1 LLLYRKCEGRYNQD
15 ITFLIV
21 TIVVKKSEKIIMV
34 EPLERRVS
42 SYVSKQFVMV
52 DENVSV
58 ANAVKLTQ
66 PKNIETIIVTSN
78 GKPVGIVTDSDILE
92 KVVIKG
98 DDSDLVFLKS
108 IMASPIFTLDST
120 SSVKQAIELMRI
132 RKIKRVPIVD
142 SHNKSAH
149 KIIGIVT
156 QKFLAEVIRNSVI
169 EKTFKSYRVSIK
181 ENYKPIFGNLGF
193 IMQFAGILMIVPAI
207 FGTFLNELES
217 ATSIY
222 LAVITMSLTGF
233 LLNTLGEKG
242 TLNLKQSSI
251 VVVSSFTLL
260 SIYGSLPYIY
270 VNPFGINSDYL
281 SLFIS
286 SVLESSS
293 GYTTTGISTI
303 ENPESLP
310 DSFVFYRSYTQW
322 IGGLS
327 FVYLVM
333 ALYYPETKL
342 ATMRN
347 MIGGGILKFKQLLST
362 ISIIFVFYTIIFILL
377 IFFMG
382 NIQLINSVFLSFTTL
397 VTGGFIPDSTIFN
410 SINSYQLILIIAGML
425 IAALPFGFQYGIVS
439 KKVRTRRLSMEII
452 VYLLFVLLCAFLFI
466 IIEPSISTH
475 AWLTSVFHVVSASTT
490 TGFSFINLSSLSL
503 EGKLFLIFVML
514 VGGTAFSTAGG
525 IKIARLLLIFQKLK
539 GNTIFLSMS
548 DAFTPLSISSTAI
561 QFRKHRDGQ
570 KFSIPKKN
578 LLKSKNDLVYR
589 DSQKISL
596 LSDKAFRDAI
606 FVILLFV
613 ILSLGSAT
621 AISYL
626 NKSDFVDA
634 LFESSSTISNT
645 GLSVGITTV
654 DLDSI
659 SKLILSINMVL
670 GRFEIIALLYI
681 FISRLRR

>member
-1 LLLYRKCEGRYNQD
+1 
-15 ITFLIV
+15 
-21 TIVVKKSEKIIMV
+21 MV
-34 EPLERRVS
+34 EPLERPVS

-58 ANAVKLTQ
+58 ANAVKITQ

-108 IMASPIFTLDST
+108 IMTSPILTLQRT
-120 SSVKQAIELMRI
+120 ATLKQAIEVMRI
-132 RKIKRVPIVD
+132 RKIKRIPIVD
-142 SHNKSAH
+142 SHNKSAQ
-149 KIIGIVT
+149 IIGIVT
-156 QKFLAEVIRNSVI
+156 QKFLAEAIRNSVI
-169 EKTFKSYRVSIK
+169 EKTFKSYRVTIK

-193 IMQFAGILMIVPAI
+193 ILQFAGILMIVPAI
-207 FGTFLNELES
+207 FGTLLNELES

-222 LAVITMSLTGF
+222 LAVVSMSLTGF
-233 LLNTLGEKG
+233 LLNTLGEKS

-260 SIYGSLPYIY
+260 SLYGSLPYIY
-270 VNPFGINSDYL
+270 VNPFEINFDYL
-281 SLFIS
+281 SLFVS
-286 SVLESSS
+286 SILESSS

-310 DSFVFYRSYTQW
+310 ESFVFYRSYTQW
-322 IGGLS
+322 VGGLS

-362 ISIIFVFYTIIFILL
+362 ISIIFVIYTFIFILL

-382 NIQLINSVFLSFTTL
+382 NIQLINSVSLSFTTL
-397 VTGGFIPDSTIFN
+397 VTGGFIPDSSIFN
-410 SINSYQLILIIAGML
+410 SINSYQLILIMVGML
-425 IAALPFGFQYGIVS
+425 IAAFPFGFHYGIFS
-439 KKVRTRRLSMEII
+439 KEVRTRKLSMEII
-452 VYLLFVLLCAFLFI
+452 VYLFCVLLFAFLFI

-475 AWLTSVFHVVSASTT
+475 DWLTSVFHVVSATTT

-561 QFRKHRDGQ
+561 QFRKHGNGQ
-570 KFSIPKKN
+570 KFPIPKNN
-578 LLKSKNDLVYR
+578 LVKSTNDRVYR
-589 DSQKISL
+589 DNQKLSI

-606 FVILLFV
+606 FVIILFV
-613 ILSLGSAT
+613 IVSLGSAT

-634 LFESSSTISNT
+634 LFESSSTLSNT

-654 DLDSI
+654 DLDLI

>member
-1 LLLYRKCEGRYNQD
+1 
-15 ITFLIV
+15 
-21 TIVVKKSEKIIMV
+21 MV
-34 EPLERRVS
+34 EPLERPVS

-108 IMASPIFTLDST
+108 IMTSPILTLHST
-120 SSVKQAIELMRI
+120 SSLKQAIELMRI

-142 SHNKSAH
+142 SHNKSAQ

-156 QKFLAEVIRNSVI
+156 QKFLAEAIRTSVI

-207 FGTFLNELES
+207 FGTILNELES
-217 ATSIY
+217 AASIY
-222 LAVITMSLTGF
+222 LAVISMSLTGF
-233 LLNTLGEKG
+233 ILNTLGEKS

-260 SIYGSLPYIY
+260 SLYGSLPYMY
-270 VNPFGINSDYL
+270 VNPFELNFDYL
-281 SLFIS
+281 SLFVS
-286 SVLESSS
+286 SILESSS

-310 DSFVFYRSYTQW
+310 ESFVFYRSYTQW
-322 IGGLS
+322 VGGLS

-377 IFFMG
+377 IFFLG
-382 NIQLINSVFLSFTTL
+382 NIHLIESVSLSFTTL
-397 VTGGFIPDSTIFN
+397 VTGGFIPDSTIFDSLN
-410 SINSYQLILIIAGML
+410 SSQLIVIMAGMM
-425 IAALPFGFQYGIVS
+425 IAALPFGFHYGIFS
-439 KKVRTRRLSMEII
+439 KEVKSRFSVEII
-452 VYLLFVLLCAFLFI
+452 VYLFFILLFAVLFV

-475 AWLTSVFHVVSASTT
+475 DWLTSLFHVVSASTT
-490 TGFSFINLSSLSL
+490 TGFSFINLSYLSL
-503 EGKLFLIFVML
+503 EGKLFLILVML

-525 IKIARLLLIFQKLK
+525 IKIARLLLILQKLK

-561 QFRKHRDGQ
+561 QFRKHRNGQ
-570 KFSIPKKN
+570 KFSISKKN
-578 LLKSKNDLVYR
+578 VLKSKNELVYH
-589 DSQKISL
+589 DSQKLSL

-606 FVILLFV
+606 FVIILFV
-613 ILSLGSAT
+613 ILSLTSAT
-621 AISYL
+621 TISYL

-634 LFESSSTISNT
+634 LFESSAALSNT
-645 GLSVGITTV
+645 GFSVGITTM
-654 DLDSI
+654 DLDLV

-681 FISRLRR
+681 FISRLRK

>member
-1 LLLYRKCEGRYNQD
+1 
-15 ITFLIV
+15 
-21 TIVVKKSEKIIMV
+21 MV
-34 EPLERRVS
+34 EPLERPVS

-108 IMASPIFTLDST
+108 IMTSPILTLHST
-120 SSVKQAIELMRI
+120 SSLKQAIELMRI

-142 SHNKSAH
+142 SHNKSAQ

-156 QKFLAEVIRNSVI
+156 QKFLAEAIRTSVI

-207 FGTFLNELES
+207 FGTILNELES
-217 ATSIY
+217 AASIY
-222 LAVITMSLTGF
+222 LAVISMSLTGF
-233 LLNTLGEKG
+233 ILNTLGEKS

-260 SIYGSLPYIY
+260 SLYGSLPYMY
-270 VNPFGINSDYL
+270 VNPFELNFDYL
-281 SLFIS
+281 SLFVS
-286 SVLESSS
+286 SILESSS

-310 DSFVFYRSYTQW
+310 ESFVFYRSYTQW
-322 IGGLS
+322 VGGLS

-377 IFFMG
+377 IFFLG
-382 NIQLINSVFLSFTTL
+382 NIHLIESVSLSFTTL
-397 VTGGFIPDSTIFN
+397 VTGGFIPDSTIFDSLN
-410 SINSYQLILIIAGML
+410 SSQLIVIMAGMM
-425 IAALPFGFQYGIVS
+425 IAALPFGFHYGIFS
-439 KKVRTRRLSMEII
+439 KEVKSRFSMEII
-452 VYLLFVLLCAFLFI
+452 VYLFFILLFAVLFV

-475 AWLTSVFHVVSASTT
+475 DWLTSLFHVVSASTT
-490 TGFSFINLSSLSL
+490 TGFSFINLSYLSL
-503 EGKLFLIFVML
+503 EGKLFLILVML

-525 IKIARLLLIFQKLK
+525 IKIARLLLILQKLK

-561 QFRKHRDGQ
+561 QFRKHRNGQ
-570 KFSIPKKN
+570 KFSISKKN
-578 LLKSKNDLVYR
+578 VLKSKNELVYH

-606 FVILLFV
+606 FVIILFV
-613 ILSLGSAT
+613 ILSLTSAT
-621 AISYL
+621 TISYL

-634 LFESSSTISNT
+634 LFESSAALSNT
-645 GLSVGITTV
+645 GFSVGITTM
-654 DLDSI
+654 DLDLV

-681 FISRLRR
+681 FISRLRK

>member
-1 LLLYRKCEGRYNQD
+1 
-15 ITFLIV
+15 
-21 TIVVKKSEKIIMV
+21 MV
-34 EPLERRVS
+34 EPLERPVS

-108 IMASPIFTLDST
+108 IMTSPILTLHST
-120 SSVKQAIELMRI
+120 SSLKQAIELMRI

-142 SHNKSAH
+142 SHNKSAQ

-156 QKFLAEVIRNSVI
+156 QKFLAETIRNSVI

-207 FGTFLNELES
+207 FGTILNELES
-217 ATSIY
+217 AASIY
-222 LAVITMSLTGF
+222 LAVISMSLTGF
-233 LLNTLGEKG
+233 ILNTLGEKS

-260 SIYGSLPYIY
+260 SLYGSLPYMY
-270 VNPFGINSDYL
+270 VNPFELNFDYL
-281 SLFIS
+281 SLFVS

-310 DSFVFYRSYTQW
+310 ESFVFYRSYTQW
-322 IGGLS
+322 VGGLS

-342 ATMRN
+342 STMRN

-377 IFFMG
+377 IFFLG
-382 NIQLINSVFLSFTTL
+382 NIHLIESVSLTFTTL
-397 VTGGFIPDSTIFN
+397 VTGGFIPDSTIFDSLN
-410 SINSYQLILIIAGML
+410 SSQLIVIMAGMM
-425 IAALPFGFQYGIVS
+425 IAALPFGFHYGIFS
-439 KKVRTRRLSMEII
+439 KAVKSRRLSMEVM
-452 VYLLFVLLCAFLFI
+452 VYLFFILLFAVLFV

-475 AWLTSVFHVVSASTT
+475 DWLTSVFHVVSASTT
-490 TGFSFINLSSLSL
+490 TGFSFINLSYLSV
-503 EGKLFLIFVML
+503 EGKLFLILVML

-525 IKIARLLLIFQKLK
+525 IKIARLLLILQKLK

-561 QFRKHRDGQ
+561 QFRKHRNGQ
-570 KFSIPKKN
+570 KFSITKKN
-578 LLKSKNDLVYR
+578 LLKSKNELVYH
-589 DSQKISL
+589 DSQKLSL

-606 FVILLFV
+606 FVIILFV
-613 ILSLGSAT
+613 ILSLASAT
-621 AISYL
+621 TISYL
-626 NKSDFVDA
+626 NKSDFVDT
-634 LFESSSTISNT
+634 LFESSSALSNT
-645 GLSVGITTV
+645 GFSVGITTM
-654 DLDSI
+654 DLDLV

-681 FISRLRR
+681 FISRLRK

>member
-1 LLLYRKCEGRYNQD
+1 
-15 ITFLIV
+15 
-21 TIVVKKSEKIIMV
+21 
-34 EPLERRVS
+34 
-42 SYVSKQFVMV
+42 
-52 DENVSV
+52 
-58 ANAVKLTQ
+58 
-66 PKNIETIIVTSN
+66 
-78 GKPVGIVTDSDILE
+78 
-92 KVVIKG
+92 
-98 DDSDLVFLKS
+98 
-108 IMASPIFTLDST
+108 
-120 SSVKQAIELMRI
+120 MRI

-142 SHNKSAH
+142 SHNKSAQ

-156 QKFLAEVIRNSVI
+156 QKFLAEAIRTSVI

-207 FGTFLNELES
+207 FGTILNELES
-217 ATSIY
+217 AASIY
-222 LAVITMSLTGF
+222 LAVISMSLTGF
-233 LLNTLGEKG
+233 ILNTLGEKS

-260 SIYGSLPYIY
+260 SLYGSLPYMY
-270 VNPFGINSDYL
+270 VNPFELNFDYL
-281 SLFIS
+281 SLFVS
-286 SVLESSS
+286 SILESSS

-310 DSFVFYRSYTQW
+310 ESFVFYRSYTQW
-322 IGGLS
+322 VGGLS

-377 IFFMG
+377 IFFLG
-382 NIQLINSVFLSFTTL
+382 NIHLIESVSLSFTTL
-397 VTGGFIPDSTIFN
+397 VTGGFIPDSTIFDSLN
-410 SINSYQLILIIAGML
+410 SSQLIVIMAGMM
-425 IAALPFGFQYGIVS
+425 IAALPFGFHYGIFS
-439 KKVRTRRLSMEII
+439 KEVKSRFSMEII
-452 VYLLFVLLCAFLFI
+452 VYLFFILLFAVLFV

-475 AWLTSVFHVVSASTT
+475 DWLTSLFHVVSASTT
-490 TGFSFINLSSLSL
+490 TGFSFINLSYLSL
-503 EGKLFLIFVML
+503 EGKLFLILVML

-525 IKIARLLLIFQKLK
+525 IKIARLLLILQKLK

-561 QFRKHRDGQ
+561 QFRKHRNGQ
-570 KFSIPKKN
+570 KFSISKKN
-578 LLKSKNDLVYR
+578 VLKSKNELVYH
-589 DSQKISL
+589 DSQKLSL

-606 FVILLFV
+606 FVIILFV
-613 ILSLGSAT
+613 ILSLTSAT
-621 AISYL
+621 TISYL

-634 LFESSSTISNT
+634 LFESSAALSNT
-645 GLSVGITTV
+645 GFSVGITTM
-654 DLDSI
+654 DLDLV

-681 FISRLRR
+681 FISRLRK

>member
-1 LLLYRKCEGRYNQD
+1 
-15 ITFLIV
+15 
-21 TIVVKKSEKIIMV
+21 MV
-34 EPLERRVS
+34 EPLERPVS

-108 IMASPIFTLDST
+108 IMTSPILTLHRTST
-120 SSVKQAIELMRI
+120 LKQAIELMRI
-132 RKIKRVPIVD
+132 RKIKRIPIVD
-142 SHNKSAH
+142 PHNKSAH
-149 KIIGIVT
+149 IIGIVT
-156 QKFLAEVIRNSVI
+156 QKFLAEAIRNSVI
-169 EKTFKSYRVSIK
+169 EKTFKSYRVTIK

-207 FGTFLNELES
+207 FGTLLNELES

-222 LAVITMSLTGF
+222 LAVVSMSLTGF
-233 LLNTLGEKG
+233 LLNTLGEKS

-260 SIYGSLPYIY
+260 SLYGSLPYIY
-270 VNPFGINSDYL
+270 VNPFEINFDYL
-281 SLFIS
+281 SLFVS
-286 SVLESSS
+286 SILESSS

-310 DSFVFYRSYTQW
+310 ESFVFYRSYTQW
-322 IGGLS
+322 VGGLS

-362 ISIIFVFYTIIFILL
+362 ISIIFVIYTFIFILL

-382 NIQLINSVFLSFTTL
+382 NIQLINSVSLSFTTL
-397 VTGGFIPDSTIFN
+397 VTGGFIPDSSIFN
-410 SINSYQLILIIAGML
+410 SINSYQLILIMVGML
-425 IAALPFGFQYGIVS
+425 IAAFPFGFHYGIFS
-439 KKVRTRRLSMEII
+439 KEVRTRRLSKEII
-452 VYLLFVLLCAFLFI
+452 VYLFCVLLFAFLFI

-475 AWLTSVFHVVSASTT
+475 DWLTSVFHVVSATTT

-525 IKIARLLLIFQKLK
+525 IKIARLFLIFQKLK

-561 QFRKHRDGQ
+561 QFRKHGNGQ
-570 KFSIPKKN
+570 KFSIPKKI
-578 LLKSKNDLVYR
+578 LLKSKNDRVYR
-589 DSQKISL
+589 DNQKLSL

-606 FVILLFV
+606 FVIILFV
-613 ILSLGSAT
+613 ILSLVSAT

-634 LFESSSTISNT
+634 LFESSSTLSNT

-654 DLDSI
+654 DLDLI

>member
-1 LLLYRKCEGRYNQD
+1 
-15 ITFLIV
+15 
-21 TIVVKKSEKIIMV
+21 M
-34 EPLERRVS
+34 
-42 SYVSKQFVMV
+42 
-52 DENVSV
+52 
-58 ANAVKLTQ
+58 
-66 PKNIETIIVTSN
+66 
-78 GKPVGIVTDSDILE
+78 
-92 KVVIKG
+92 
-98 DDSDLVFLKS
+98 
-108 IMASPIFTLDST
+108 
-120 SSVKQAIELMRI
+120 
-132 RKIKRVPIVD
+132 
-142 SHNKSAH
+142 
-149 KIIGIVT
+149 
-156 QKFLAEVIRNSVI
+156 
-169 EKTFKSYRVSIK
+169 
-181 ENYKPIFGNLGF
+181 
-193 IMQFAGILMIVPAI
+193 
-207 FGTFLNELES
+207 
-217 ATSIY
+217 
-222 LAVITMSLTGF
+222 
-233 LLNTLGEKG
+233 
-242 TLNLKQSSI
+242 
-251 VVVSSFTLL
+251 VSSFTLL
-260 SIYGSLPYIY
+260 SLYGSLPYIY
-270 VNPFGINSDYL
+270 INPFEIDFDYL
-281 SLFIS
+281 SLFVS

-322 IGGLS
+322 VGGLS
-327 FVYLVM
+327 FLYLVM

-362 ISIIFVFYTIIFILL
+362 ISIIFVFYTFIFILL

-382 NIQLINSVFLSFTTL
+382 NIQLINSVFLSFTTI
-397 VTGGFIPDSTIFN
+397 VTGGFIPDSTIFT
-410 SINSYQLILIIAGML
+410 SINSYQLILIMVGML
-425 IAALPFGFQYGIVS
+425 MAALPFGFHYGVLS
-439 KKVRTRRLSMEII
+439 KEVRTRRLSMEII
-452 VYLLFVLLCAFLFI
+452 VYLFFVLLCAFLFI

-475 AWLTSVFHVVSASTT
+475 DWLTSVFHVVSASTT

-561 QFRKHRDGQ
+561 QFRKHRNGQ

-578 LLKSKNDLVYR
+578 LLKSKNDSVYR
-589 DSQKISL
+589 DSQKLSL

-606 FVILLFV
+606 FVIILFV
-613 ILSLGSAT
+613 IFSLGSAT
-621 AISYL
+621 ALSYL

-634 LFESSSTISNT
+634 LFESSSTLSNT

-654 DLDSI
+654 DLDLI

>member
-1 LLLYRKCEGRYNQD
+1 
-15 ITFLIV
+15 
-21 TIVVKKSEKIIMV
+21 MV
-34 EPLERRVS
+34 EPLERPVS

-108 IMASPIFTLDST
+108 IMTSPILTLQRT
-120 SSVKQAIELMRI
+120 ATLKQAIEVMRI
-132 RKIKRVPIVD
+132 RKIKRIPIVD
-142 SHNKSAH
+142 SHNKSAQ
-149 KIIGIVT
+149 IIGIVT
-156 QKFLAEVIRNSVI
+156 QKFLAEAIRNSVI
-169 EKTFKSYRVSIK
+169 EKTFKSYRVTIK

-207 FGTFLNELES
+207 FGTLLNELES

-222 LAVITMSLTGF
+222 LAVVSMSLTGF
-233 LLNTLGEKG
+233 LLNTLGEKS

-260 SIYGSLPYIY
+260 SLYGSLPYIY
-270 VNPFGINSDYL
+270 VNPFEINFDYL
-281 SLFIS
+281 SLFVS
-286 SVLESSS
+286 SILESSS

-310 DSFVFYRSYTQW
+310 ESFVFYRSYTQW
-322 IGGLS
+322 VGGLS

-362 ISIIFVFYTIIFILL
+362 ISIIFVIYTFIFILL

-382 NIQLINSVFLSFTTL
+382 NIQLINSVSLSFTTL
-397 VTGGFIPDSTIFN
+397 VTGGFIPDSSIFN
-410 SINSYQLILIIAGML
+410 SINSYQLILIMVGML
-425 IAALPFGFQYGIVS
+425 IAAFPFGFHYGIFS
-439 KKVRTRRLSMEII
+439 KEVRTRRLSMEII
-452 VYLLFVLLCAFLFI
+452 VYLFCVLLFAFLFI

-475 AWLTSVFHVVSASTT
+475 DWLTSVFHVVSATTT

-561 QFRKHRDGQ
+561 QFRKHGNGQ
-570 KFSIPKKN
+570 KFSIPKKI
-578 LLKSKNDLVYR
+578 LLKSKNDRVYR
-589 DSQKISL
+589 DNQKLSI

-606 FVILLFV
+606 FVIILFV

-634 LFESSSTISNT
+634 LFESSSTLSNT

-654 DLDSI
+654 DLDLI

>member
-1 LLLYRKCEGRYNQD
+1 
-15 ITFLIV
+15 
-21 TIVVKKSEKIIMV
+21 MV
-34 EPLERRVS
+34 EPLERPVS

-108 IMASPIFTLDST
+108 IMTSPILTLHST
-120 SSVKQAIELMRI
+120 SSLKQAIELMRI

-142 SHNKSAH
+142 SHNKSAQ

-156 QKFLAEVIRNSVI
+156 QKFLAEAIRTSVI

-207 FGTFLNELES
+207 FGTILNELES
-217 ATSIY
+217 AASIY
-222 LAVITMSLTGF
+222 LAVISMSLTGF
-233 LLNTLGEKG
+233 ILNTLGEKS

-260 SIYGSLPYIY
+260 SLYGSLPYMY
-270 VNPFGINSDYL
+270 VNPFELNFDYL
-281 SLFIS
+281 SLFVS

-310 DSFVFYRSYTQW
+310 ESFVFYRSYTQW
-322 IGGLS
+322 VGGLS

-377 IFFMG
+377 IFFLG
-382 NIQLINSVFLSFTTL
+382 NIHLIESVSLSFTTL
-397 VTGGFIPDSTIFN
+397 VTGGFIPDSTIFDSLN
-410 SINSYQLILIIAGML
+410 SSQLIVIMAGMM
-425 IAALPFGFQYGIVS
+425 IAALPFGFHYGIFS
-439 KKVRTRRLSMEII
+439 KEVKSRFSMEII
-452 VYLLFVLLCAFLFI
+452 VYLFFILLFAVLFV

-475 AWLTSVFHVVSASTT
+475 DWLTSLFHVVSASTT
-490 TGFSFINLSSLSL
+490 TGFSFINLSYLSL
-503 EGKLFLIFVML
+503 EGKLFLILVML

-525 IKIARLLLIFQKLK
+525 IKIARLLLILQKLK

-561 QFRKHRDGQ
+561 QFRKHRNGQ
-570 KFSIPKKN
+570 KFSISKKN
-578 LLKSKNDLVYR
+578 VLKSKNELVYH
-589 DSQKISL
+589 DSQKLSL

-606 FVILLFV
+606 FVIILFV
-613 ILSLGSAT
+613 ILSLTSAT
-621 AISYL
+621 TVSYL

-634 LFESSSTISNT
+634 LFESSAALSNT
-645 GLSVGITTV
+645 GFSVGITTM
-654 DLDSI
+654 DLDLV

-681 FISRLRR
+681 FISRLRK

>member
-1 LLLYRKCEGRYNQD
+1 
-15 ITFLIV
+15 
-21 TIVVKKSEKIIMV
+21 MV
-34 EPLERRVS
+34 EPLERPVS

-58 ANAVKLTQ
+58 ANAVKITQ
-66 PKNIETIIVTSN
+66 PKNMETIIVTSN
-78 GKPVGIVTDSDILE
+78 EKPVGIVTDSDILE

-108 IMASPIFTLDST
+108 IMTSPILTLQRT
-120 SSVKQAIELMRI
+120 ATLKQAIEVMRI
-132 RKIKRVPIVD
+132 RKIKRIPIVD
-142 SHNKSAH
+142 SHNKSAQ
-149 KIIGIVT
+149 IIGIVT
-156 QKFLAEVIRNSVI
+156 QKFLAEAIRNSVI
-169 EKTFKSYRVSIK
+169 EKTFKSYRVTIK
-181 ENYKPIFGNLGF
+181 ENYKPIFGNLGI

-207 FGTFLNELES
+207 FGTLLNELES

-222 LAVITMSLTGF
+222 LAVVSMSLTGF
-233 LLNTLGEKG
+233 LLNTLGEKS

-260 SIYGSLPYIY
+260 SLYGSLPYIY
-270 VNPFGINSDYL
+270 VNPFEINFDYL
-281 SLFIS
+281 SLFVS
-286 SVLESSS
+286 SILESSS

-310 DSFVFYRSYTQW
+310 ESFVFYRSYTQW
-322 IGGLS
+322 VGGLS

-362 ISIIFVFYTIIFILL
+362 ISIIFVIYTFIFILL

-382 NIQLINSVFLSFTTL
+382 NIQLINSVSLAFTTL
-397 VTGGFIPDSTIFN
+397 VTGGFIPDSSIFN
-410 SINSYQLILIIAGML
+410 SINSYQLILIMVGML
-425 IAALPFGFQYGIVS
+425 IAAFPFGFHYGIFS
-439 KKVRTRRLSMEII
+439 KEVRTRRLSMEII
-452 VYLLFVLLCAFLFI
+452 VYLFCVLLFAFLFI

-475 AWLTSVFHVVSASTT
+475 DWLTSVFHVVSATTT

-503 EGKLFLIFVML
+503 EGKLFLIVVML

-561 QFRKHRDGQ
+561 QFRKHGNGQ

-578 LLKSKNDLVYR
+578 LLKSKNDRVYR
-589 DSQKISL
+589 DKQKLSL

-606 FVILLFV
+606 FVIILFV

-626 NKSDFVDA
+626 NNSDFVDA
-634 LFESSSTISNT
+634 LFESSSTLSNT

-654 DLDSI
+654 DLDLI

>member
-1 LLLYRKCEGRYNQD
+1 
-15 ITFLIV
+15 
-21 TIVVKKSEKIIMV
+21 MV
-34 EPLERRVS
+34 EPLERPVS

-108 IMASPIFTLDST
+108 IMTSPILTLHSA
-120 SSVKQAIELMRI
+120 SSIKQAIELMRI

-142 SHNKSAH
+142 SHNKSAQ

-156 QKFLAEVIRNSVI
+156 QKFLAEAIRNSVI

-207 FGTFLNELES
+207 FGTILNELES
-217 ATSIY
+217 AASIY
-222 LAVITMSLTGF
+222 LAVISMSLTGF
-233 LLNTLGEKG
+233 ILNTLGEKS

-260 SIYGSLPYIY
+260 SLYGSLPYMY
-270 VNPFGINSDYL
+270 VNPFELNFDYL
-281 SLFIS
+281 SLFVS

-310 DSFVFYRSYTQW
+310 ESFVFYRSYTQW
-322 IGGLS
+322 VGGLS

-377 IFFMG
+377 IFFLG
-382 NIQLINSVFLSFTTL
+382 NIHLIESVSLTFTTL
-397 VTGGFIPDSTIFN
+397 VTGGFIPDSTIFDSLN
-410 SINSYQLILIIAGML
+410 SSQLIVIMAGMM
-425 IAALPFGFQYGIVS
+425 IAALPFGFHYGIFS
-439 KKVRTRRLSMEII
+439 KEVKSRRLSMEIM
-452 VYLLFVLLCAFLFI
+452 VYLFFILLFAVLFV

-475 AWLTSVFHVVSASTT
+475 DWLTSVFHVVSASTT
-490 TGFSFINLSSLSL
+490 TGFSFINLSYLSL
-503 EGKLFLIFVML
+503 EGKLFLILVML

-525 IKIARLLLIFQKLK
+525 IKIARLLLILQKLK

-561 QFRKHRDGQ
+561 QFRKHRNGQ
-570 KFSIPKKN
+570 KFSITKKN
-578 LLKSKNDLVYR
+578 LLKSKNELVYH
-589 DSQKISL
+589 DSQKLSL

-606 FVILLFV
+606 FVIILFI
-613 ILSLGSAT
+613 ILSLASAT
-621 AISYL
+621 TISYL
-626 NKSDFVDA
+626 NQSDFVDA
-634 LFESSSTISNT
+634 LFESSSALSNT
-645 GLSVGITTV
+645 GFSVGITTM
-654 DLDSI
+654 DLDLV

-681 FISRLRR
+681 FISRLRK

>member
-1 LLLYRKCEGRYNQD
+1 
-15 ITFLIV
+15 
-21 TIVVKKSEKIIMV
+21 MV
-34 EPLERRVS
+34 EPLERPVS

-108 IMASPIFTLDST
+108 IMTSPILTLHST
-120 SSVKQAIELMRI
+120 SSLKQAIELMRI

-142 SHNKSAH
+142 SHNKSAQ

-156 QKFLAEVIRNSVI
+156 QKFLAEAIRTSVI

-207 FGTFLNELES
+207 FGTILNELES
-217 ATSIY
+217 AASIY
-222 LAVITMSLTGF
+222 LAVISMSLTGF
-233 LLNTLGEKG
+233 ILNTLGEKS

-260 SIYGSLPYIY
+260 SLYGSLPYMY
-270 VNPFGINSDYL
+270 VNPFELNFDYL
-281 SLFIS
+281 SLFVS
-286 SVLESSS
+286 SILESSS

-310 DSFVFYRSYTQW
+310 ESFVFYRSYTQW
-322 IGGLS
+322 VGGLS

-377 IFFMG
+377 IFFLG
-382 NIQLINSVFLSFTTL
+382 NIHLIESVSLSFTTL
-397 VTGGFIPDSTIFN
+397 VTGGFIPDSTIFDSLN
-410 SINSYQLILIIAGML
+410 SSQLIVIMAGMM
-425 IAALPFGFQYGIVS
+425 IAALPFGFHYGIFS
-439 KKVRTRRLSMEII
+439 KEVKSRFSMEII
-452 VYLLFVLLCAFLFI
+452 VYLFFILLFAVLFV

-475 AWLTSVFHVVSASTT
+475 DWLTSLFHVVSASTT
-490 TGFSFINLSSLSL
+490 TGFSFINLSYLSL
-503 EGKLFLIFVML
+503 EGKLFLILIML

-525 IKIARLLLIFQKLK
+525 IKIARLLLILQKLK

-561 QFRKHRDGQ
+561 QFRKHRNGQ
-570 KFSIPKKN
+570 KFSISKKN
-578 LLKSKNDLVYR
+578 VLKSKNELVYH

-606 FVILLFV
+606 FVIILFV
-613 ILSLGSAT
+613 ILSLTSAT
-621 AISYL
+621 TISYL

-634 LFESSSTISNT
+634 LFESSAALSNT
-645 GLSVGITTV
+645 GFSVGITTM
-654 DLDSI
+654 DLDLV

-681 FISRLRR
+681 FISRLRK

>member
-1 LLLYRKCEGRYNQD
+1 
-15 ITFLIV
+15 
-21 TIVVKKSEKIIMV
+21 MV
-34 EPLERRVS
+34 EPLERPVS

-108 IMASPIFTLDST
+108 IMTSPILTLHSA
-120 SSVKQAIELMRI
+120 SSIKQAIELMRI

-142 SHNKSAH
+142 SHNKSAQ

-156 QKFLAEVIRNSVI
+156 QKFLAEAIRTSVI

-207 FGTFLNELES
+207 FGTILNELES
-217 ATSIY
+217 AASIY
-222 LAVITMSLTGF
+222 LAVISMSLTGF
-233 LLNTLGEKG
+233 ILNTLGEKS

-260 SIYGSLPYIY
+260 SLYGSLPYMY
-270 VNPFGINSDYL
+270 VNPFELNFDYL
-281 SLFIS
+281 SLFVS
-286 SVLESSS
+286 SILESSS

-310 DSFVFYRSYTQW
+310 ESFVFYRSYTQW
-322 IGGLS
+322 VGGLS

-377 IFFMG
+377 IFFLG
-382 NIQLINSVFLSFTTL
+382 NIHLIESVSLSFTTL
-397 VTGGFIPDSTIFN
+397 VTGGFIPDSTIFDSLN
-410 SINSYQLILIIAGML
+410 SSQLIVIMAGMM
-425 IAALPFGFQYGIVS
+425 IAALPFGFHYGIFS
-439 KKVRTRRLSMEII
+439 KEVKSRFSMEII
-452 VYLLFVLLCAFLFI
+452 VYLFFILLFAVLFV

-475 AWLTSVFHVVSASTT
+475 DWLTSLFHVVSASTT
-490 TGFSFINLSSLSL
+490 TGFSFINLSYLSL
-503 EGKLFLIFVML
+503 EGKLFLILVML

-525 IKIARLLLIFQKLK
+525 IKIARLLLILQKLK

-561 QFRKHRDGQ
+561 QFRKHRNGQ
-570 KFSIPKKN
+570 KFSITKKN
-578 LLKSKNDLVYR
+578 LLKSKNELVYH
-589 DSQKISL
+589 DSQKLSL

-606 FVILLFV
+606 FVIILFV
-613 ILSLGSAT
+613 ILSLTSAT
-621 AISYL
+621 TISYL

-634 LFESSSTISNT
+634 LFESSAALSNT
-645 GLSVGITTV
+645 GFSVGITTM
-654 DLDSI
+654 DLDLV

-681 FISRLRR
+681 FISRLRK

>member
-1 LLLYRKCEGRYNQD
+1 
-15 ITFLIV
+15 
-21 TIVVKKSEKIIMV
+21 MV
-34 EPLERRVS
+34 EPLERPVS

-108 IMASPIFTLDST
+108 IMTSPILTLQRT
-120 SSVKQAIELMRI
+120 ATLKQAIEVMRI
-132 RKIKRVPIVD
+132 RKIKRIPIVD
-142 SHNKSAH
+142 SHNKSAQ
-149 KIIGIVT
+149 IIGIVT
-156 QKFLAEVIRNSVI
+156 QKFLAEAIRNSVI
-169 EKTFKSYRVSIK
+169 EKTFKSYRVTIK

-207 FGTFLNELES
+207 FGTLLNELES

-222 LAVITMSLTGF
+222 LAVVSMSLTGF
-233 LLNTLGEKG
+233 LLNTLGEKS

-260 SIYGSLPYIY
+260 SLYGSLPYIY
-270 VNPFGINSDYL
+270 VNPFGINFDYL
-281 SLFIS
+281 SLFVS
-286 SVLESSS
+286 SILESSS

-310 DSFVFYRSYTQW
+310 ESFVFYRSYTQW
-322 IGGLS
+322 VGGLS

-362 ISIIFVFYTIIFILL
+362 ISIIFVIYTFIFILL

-382 NIQLINSVFLSFTTL
+382 NIQLINSVSLSFTTL
-397 VTGGFIPDSTIFN
+397 VTGGFIPDSSIFN
-410 SINSYQLILIIAGML
+410 SINSYQLILIMVGML
-425 IAALPFGFQYGIVS
+425 IAAFPFGFHYGIFS
-439 KKVRTRRLSMEII
+439 KEVRTRRLSMEII
-452 VYLLFVLLCAFLFI
+452 VYLFCVLLFAFLFI

-475 AWLTSVFHVVSASTT
+475 DWLTSVFHVVSATTT

-561 QFRKHRDGQ
+561 QFRKHGNGQ
-570 KFSIPKKN
+570 KFSIPQKN
-578 LLKSKNDLVYR
+578 LLKSKNDRVYR
-589 DSQKISL
+589 DNQKLSI

-606 FVILLFV
+606 FVVILFV

-634 LFESSSTISNT
+634 LFESSSTLSNT

-654 DLDSI
+654 DLDLI

>member
-1 LLLYRKCEGRYNQD
+1 
-15 ITFLIV
+15 
-21 TIVVKKSEKIIMV
+21 MV
-34 EPLERRVS
+34 EPLERPVS

-108 IMASPIFTLDST
+108 IMTSPILTLHST
-120 SSVKQAIELMRI
+120 SSLKQAIELMRI

-142 SHNKSAH
+142 SHNKSAQ

-156 QKFLAEVIRNSVI
+156 QKFLAEAIRTSVI

-207 FGTFLNELES
+207 FGTILNELES
-217 ATSIY
+217 AASIY
-222 LAVITMSLTGF
+222 LAVISMSLTGF
-233 LLNTLGEKG
+233 ILNTLGEKS

-260 SIYGSLPYIY
+260 SLYGSLPYMY
-270 VNPFGINSDYL
+270 VNPFELNFDYL
-281 SLFIS
+281 SLFVS
-286 SVLESSS
+286 SILESSS

-310 DSFVFYRSYTQW
+310 ESFVFYRSYTQW
-322 IGGLS
+322 VGGLS

-377 IFFMG
+377 IFFLG
-382 NIQLINSVFLSFTTL
+382 NIHLIDSVSLSFTTL
-397 VTGGFIPDSTIFN
+397 VTGGFIPDSTIFDSLN
-410 SINSYQLILIIAGML
+410 SSQLIVIMAGMM
-425 IAALPFGFQYGIVS
+425 IAALPFGFHYGIFS
-439 KKVRTRRLSMEII
+439 KEVKSRFSMEII
-452 VYLLFVLLCAFLFI
+452 VYLFFILLFAVLFV

-475 AWLTSVFHVVSASTT
+475 DWLTSLFHVVSASTT
-490 TGFSFINLSSLSL
+490 TGFSFINLSYLSL
-503 EGKLFLIFVML
+503 EGKLFLILVML

-525 IKIARLLLIFQKLK
+525 IKIARLLLILQKLK

-561 QFRKHRDGQ
+561 QFRKHRNGQ
-570 KFSIPKKN
+570 KFSISKKN
-578 LLKSKNDLVYR
+578 VLKSKNELVYH

-606 FVILLFV
+606 FVIILFV
-613 ILSLGSAT
+613 ILSLTSAT
-621 AISYL
+621 TISYL

-634 LFESSSTISNT
+634 LFESSAALSNT
-645 GLSVGITTV
+645 GFSVGITTM
-654 DLDSI
+654 DLDLV

-681 FISRLRR
+681 FISRLRK

>member
-1 LLLYRKCEGRYNQD
+1 
-15 ITFLIV
+15 
-21 TIVVKKSEKIIMV
+21 MV
-34 EPLERRVS
+34 EPLERPVS

-58 ANAVKLTQ
+58 ANAVKITQ

-108 IMASPIFTLDST
+108 IMTSPILTLQRT
-120 SSVKQAIELMRI
+120 ATLKQAIEVMRI
-132 RKIKRVPIVD
+132 RKIKRIPIVD
-142 SHNKSAH
+142 SHNKSAQ
-149 KIIGIVT
+149 IIGIVT
-156 QKFLAEVIRNSVI
+156 QKFLAEAIRNSVI
-169 EKTFKSYRVSIK
+169 EKTFKSYRVTIK

-207 FGTFLNELES
+207 FGTLLNELES

-222 LAVITMSLTGF
+222 LAVVSMSLTGF
-233 LLNTLGEKG
+233 LLNTLGEKS

-260 SIYGSLPYIY
+260 SLYGSLPYIY
-270 VNPFGINSDYL
+270 VNPFEINFDYL
-281 SLFIS
+281 SLFVS
-286 SVLESSS
+286 SILESSS

-310 DSFVFYRSYTQW
+310 ESFVFYRSYTQW
-322 IGGLS
+322 VGGLS

-362 ISIIFVFYTIIFILL
+362 ISIIFVIYTFIFILL

-382 NIQLINSVFLSFTTL
+382 NIQLINSVSLSFTTL
-397 VTGGFIPDSTIFN
+397 VTGGFIPDSSIFN
-410 SINSYQLILIIAGML
+410 SINSYQLILIMVGML
-425 IAALPFGFQYGIVS
+425 IAAFPFGFHYGIFS
-439 KKVRTRRLSMEII
+439 KEVRTRRLSMEII
-452 VYLLFVLLCAFLFI
+452 VYLFCVLLFAFLFI

-475 AWLTSVFHVVSASTT
+475 DWLTSVFHVVSATTT

-561 QFRKHRDGQ
+561 QFRKHGNGQ

-578 LLKSKNDLVYR
+578 LVKSKNDRVYR
-589 DSQKISL
+589 DNQKLSI

-606 FVILLFV
+606 FVIILFV

-634 LFESSSTISNT
+634 LFESSSTLSNT

-654 DLDSI
+654 DLDLI

>member
-1 LLLYRKCEGRYNQD
+1 
-15 ITFLIV
+15 
-21 TIVVKKSEKIIMV
+21 MV
-34 EPLERRVS
+34 ELLECPVS

-66 PKNIETIIVTSN
+66 PKNIEIIIATSN

-98 DDSDLVFLKS
+98 DDSDLVNLKS
-108 IMASPIFTLDST
+108 IMTSPILTLPST
-120 SSVKQAIELMRI
+120 STLKQAIELMRVQ
-132 RKIKRVPIVD
+132 KIKRIPIVD
-142 SHNKSAH
+142 SHYKSAQ
-149 KIIGIVT
+149 IIGVVT
-156 QKFLAEVIRNSVI
+156 QKFLAEAVRKSVI
-169 EKTFKSYRVSIK
+169 EKTFKSYRVSIT

-193 IMQFAGILMIVPAI
+193 IMQFTGILMIIPAI
-207 FGTFLNELES
+207 YGTFLNELES
-217 ATSIY
+217 AASIY
-222 LAVITMSLTGF
+222 LAVISMSLTGF
-233 LLNTLGEKG
+233 LLNTLGEKSR
-242 TLNLKQSSI
+242 LNLKQSSI
-251 VVVSSFTLL
+251 VVVASFTLL
-260 SIYGSLPYIY
+260 SLYGSLPYIY
-270 VNPFGINSDYL
+270 VNPFEINFDYL
-281 SLFIS
+281 SLFVS

-293 GYTTTGISTI
+293 GYTTTGLSTI

-310 DSFVFYRSYTQW
+310 ESFVFYRSYTQLV
-322 IGGLS
+322 GGLS

-342 ATMRN
+342 AMMRN
-347 MIGGGILKFKQLLST
+347 MIGRGILKFKQLLST
-362 ISIIFVFYTIIFILL
+362 ISIIFVIYTFIFILL

-382 NIQLINSVFLSFTTL
+382 DIQLIDSVSLSFTTL
-397 VTGGFIPDSTIFN
+397 VTGGFLPDSTIFN
-410 SINSYQLILIIAGML
+410 SINSNQLILIMVGML
-425 IAALPFGFQYGIVS
+425 FAALPFGFHYGIFSRGV
-439 KKVRTRRLSMEII
+439 KTRRFSMEMI
-452 VYLLFVLLCAFLFI
+452 VYLFFVLLSAILFI

-475 AWLTSVFHVVSASTT
+475 NWLTSLFHIVSASTT
-490 TGFSFINLSSLSL
+490 TGFSFINLSSLTF

-525 IKIARLLLIFQKLK
+525 IKIARLLLIFQKLR
-539 GNTIFLSMS
+539 GNTIFLAMS

-561 QFRKHRDGQ
+561 QFRKYRNGQ
-570 KFSIPKKN
+570 KFLISKKN

-589 DSQKISL
+589 DTQKLPL
-596 LSDKAFRDAI
+596 LYDKAFRDAI
-606 FVILLFV
+606 FVIIFFV
-613 ILSLGSAT
+613 ILSIGSAI

-634 LFESSSTISNT
+634 LFESSSAISNT

-654 DLDSI
+654 DLDLI
-659 SKLILSINMVL
+659 SKIILSINMVL

>member
-1 LLLYRKCEGRYNQD
+1 
-15 ITFLIV
+15 
-21 TIVVKKSEKIIMV
+21 MV
-34 EPLERRVS
+34 EPLERPVS

-108 IMASPIFTLDST
+108 IMTSPILTLQRT
-120 SSVKQAIELMRI
+120 ATLKQAIEVMRI
-132 RKIKRVPIVD
+132 RKIKRIPIVD
-142 SHNKSAH
+142 SHNKSAQ

-156 QKFLAEVIRNSVI
+156 QKFLAETIRNSVI
-169 EKTFKSYRVSIK
+169 EKTFKSYRVTIK

-207 FGTFLNELES
+207 FGTLLNELES

-222 LAVITMSLTGF
+222 LAVVSMSLTGF
-233 LLNTLGEKG
+233 LLNTLGEKS

-260 SIYGSLPYIY
+260 SLYGSLPYIY
-270 VNPFGINSDYL
+270 VNPFGINFDYL
-281 SLFIS
+281 SLFVS
-286 SVLESSS
+286 SILESSS

-310 DSFVFYRSYTQW
+310 ESFVFYRSYTQW
-322 IGGLS
+322 VGGLS

-347 MIGGGILKFKQLLST
+347 MIGGGILKFKHLLST
-362 ISIIFVFYTIIFILL
+362 ISIIFVIYTFIFILL

-382 NIQLINSVFLSFTTL
+382 NIQLINSVSLSFTTL
-397 VTGGFIPDSTIFN
+397 VTGGFIPDSSIFN
-410 SINSYQLILIIAGML
+410 SINSYQLILIMVGML
-425 IAALPFGFQYGIVS
+425 IAAFPFGFHYGIFS
-439 KKVRTRRLSMEII
+439 KEVRTRRLSMEII
-452 VYLLFVLLCAFLFI
+452 VYLFCVLLFAFLFI

-475 AWLTSVFHVVSASTT
+475 DWLTSVFHVVSATTT

-561 QFRKHRDGQ
+561 QFRKHGNGQ

-578 LLKSKNDLVYR
+578 LLKSKNDRVYR
-589 DSQKISL
+589 DNQKLSI

-606 FVILLFV
+606 FVVILFV

-634 LFESSSTISNT
+634 LFESSSTLSNT

-654 DLDSI
+654 DLDLI
-659 SKLILSINMVL
+659 SKIILSINMVL

-681 FISRLRR
+681 

>member
-1 LLLYRKCEGRYNQD
+1 
-15 ITFLIV
+15 
-21 TIVVKKSEKIIMV
+21 MV
-34 EPLERRVS
+34 EPLERPVS

-108 IMASPIFTLDST
+108 IMTSPILTLHST
-120 SSVKQAIELMRI
+120 SSLKQAIELMRI

-142 SHNKSAH
+142 SHNKSAQ

-156 QKFLAEVIRNSVI
+156 QKFLAEAIRTSVI

-207 FGTFLNELES
+207 FGTILNELES
-217 ATSIY
+217 AASIY
-222 LAVITMSLTGF
+222 LAVISMSLTGF
-233 LLNTLGEKG
+233 ILNTLGEKS

-260 SIYGSLPYIY
+260 SLYGSLPYMY
-270 VNPFGINSDYL
+270 VNPFELNFDYL
-281 SLFIS
+281 SLFVS
-286 SVLESSS
+286 SILESSS

-310 DSFVFYRSYTQW
+310 ESFVFYRSYTQW
-322 IGGLS
+322 VGGLS

-377 IFFMG
+377 IFFLG
-382 NIQLINSVFLSFTTL
+382 NIHLIESVSLSFTTL
-397 VTGGFIPDSTIFN
+397 VTGGFIPDSTIFDSLN
-410 SINSYQLILIIAGML
+410 SSQLIVIMAGMM
-425 IAALPFGFQYGIVS
+425 IAALPFGFHYGIFS
-439 KKVRTRRLSMEII
+439 KEVKSRFSMEII
-452 VYLLFVLLCAFLFI
+452 VYLFFILLFAVLFV

-475 AWLTSVFHVVSASTT
+475 DWLTSLFHVVSASTT
-490 TGFSFINLSSLSL
+490 TGFSFINLSYLSL
-503 EGKLFLIFVML
+503 EGKLFLILVML

-525 IKIARLLLIFQKLK
+525 IKIARLLLILQKLK

-561 QFRKHRDGQ
+561 QFRKHRNGQ
-570 KFSIPKKN
+570 KFSISKKN
-578 LLKSKNDLVYR
+578 VLQSKNELVYH
-589 DSQKISL
+589 DSQKLSL

-606 FVILLFV
+606 FVIILFV
-613 ILSLGSAT
+613 ILSLTSAT
-621 AISYL
+621 TVSYL

-634 LFESSSTISNT
+634 LFESSAALSNT
-645 GLSVGITTV
+645 GFSVGITTM
-654 DLDSI
+654 DLDLV

-681 FISRLRR
+681 FISRLRK